1 MKSFSQRKLGIL
13 FFIIFTLCI
22 YIFSWFTRDKN
33 HSYTLYRNSV
43 SDNNMRI
50 HVTTFDAADN
60 GKTYNEENCKIT
72 RDLFKNQDG
81 VKTMFWC
88 EKGHY
93 NKVRQMFNP
102 DWWDYD

>member
-43 SDNNMRI
+43 TDNNMSIINKMRLKFKDFAYI
-50 HVTTFDAADN
+50 
-60 GKTYNEENCKIT
+60 GKI
-72 RDLFKNQDG
+72 
-81 VKTMFWC
+81 
-88 EKGHY
+88 
-93 NKVRQMFNP
+93 
-102 DWWDYD
+102 